1 MSEGDDARPRLGELR
16 DRDRE
21 DLFFLVVLLF
31 SRFLFLLSLERDLL
45 RDLLLGDLDRNRFLI
60 ALSEESERVDDRRL
74 PRLRAGDRELE

>member
-21 DLFFLVVLLF
+21 DLFFLVVLLY
-31 SRFLFLLSLERDLL
+31 SRFLFLLSLETDLL